1 MIDGIN
7 HYNLRADEETIEVLK
22 DFYIEIVGLKL
33 GHRPPFRNGGY
44 WLYANQK
51 DVLHLSFSKNGIV
64 NELNVNSTF
73 DHMAFTCQDENMY
86 IDLLTKKNIKFSI
99 REIPE
104 IGTRQIFFK
113 DPAGNGIELIFPDN
127 GEFND

>member
-1 MIDGIN
+1 MIEGIN

-33 GHRPPFRNGGY
+33 GHRPPFKNGGY

-64 NELNVNSTF
+64 NELNINSTF
-73 DHMAFTCQDENMY
+73 DHMAFTCRDDNKY

-113 DPAGNGIELIFPDN
+113 DPAGNGIELIFPN
-127 GEFND
+127 

>member
-1 MIDGIN
+1 MIEGIN
-7 HYNLRADEETIEVLK
+7 HYNLRADEKTIEVLK
-22 DFYIEIVGLKL
+22 VFYIEIVGLKL
-33 GHRPPFRNGGY
+33 GHRPPFKNGGY

-51 DVLHLSFSKNGIV
+51 DVLHLSFSKNDIV

-73 DHMAFTCQDENMY
+73 DHMAFTCQDEYMY

-113 DPAGNGIELIFPDN
+113 DPAGNGIELIFPN
-127 GEFND
+127 N

>member
-73 DHMAFTCQDENMY
+73 DHMAFTCQDEDMY
-86 IDLLTKKNIKFSI
+86 IELLTKKNIEYSI

-113 DPAGNGIELIFPDN
+113 DPAGNGIELIFPN
-127 GEFND
+127 N

>member
-1 MIDGIN
+1 MIEGIN
-7 HYNLRADEETIEVLK
+7 HYNLRADEKTIEVLK
-22 DFYIEIVGLKL
+22 EFYIEIVGLKL
-33 GHRPPFRNGGY
+33 GHRPPFKNGGY

-73 DHMAFTCQDENMY
+73 DHMAFTCQDENIY

-99 REIPE
+99 REVPE

-113 DPAGNGIELIFPDN
+113 DPAGNGIELIFPN
-127 GEFND
+127 S

>member
-1 MIDGIN
+1 MIEGIN

-33 GHRPPFRNGGY
+33 GHRPPFKNGGY

-73 DHMAFTCQDENMY
+73 DHMAFTCKDENMY
-86 IDLLTKKNIKFSI
+86 IDQLTKKNIKFSI

-113 DPAGNGIELIFPDN
+113 DPAGNGIELIFPN
-127 GEFND
+127 N

>member
-1 MIDGIN
+1 MIEGIN
-7 HYNLRADEETIEVLK
+7 HYNLRADEKTIEVLK
-22 DFYIEIVGLKL
+22 EFYIEIVGLKL
-33 GHRPPFRNGGY
+33 GHRPPFKNGGY

-86 IDLLTKKNIKFSI
+86 IDLLSKKNIKFSI
-99 REIPE
+99 REVPE

-113 DPAGNGIELIFPDN
+113 DPAGNGIELIFPN
-127 GEFND
+127 S